1 MEISSLSY
9 VLMNYV
15 FAWKSAFLQ
24 NSCQLFYGL
33 GWLTL
38 CQCYHKMPLVGERP
52 GAALWALRHFLS
64 LITSSL
70 LVGMQLPA
78 KYQQGALFLP
88 PSGVYVRSFVY
99 LFYTLIKLSHKSS
112 ERSSLVTGPRLNSS
126 PPEAK
131 NPSVF
136 QRLSKNLSSSSVVPF
151 PSCLQSFPA
160 SGSFPMSQF
169 LASGGQRIGA
179 SVSASVLPMNIQ
191 DWFPLGWTG

>member
-1 MEISSLSY
+1 M
-9 VLMNYV
+9 
-15 FAWKSAFLQ
+15 
-24 NSCQLFYGL
+24 
-33 GWLTL
+33 
-38 CQCYHKMPLVGERP
+38 CQCYLRTHAVDEGP
-52 GAALWALRHFLS
+52 GTTLWALRHFLS

-78 KYQQGALFLP
+78 NDQQGALFLP